1 MASRDQKKPPAALHQ
16 QGSFI
21 TEAAGTAFLGDKW
34 IAASGMQK
42 ALRRGDVTVAHD
54 AANALRLLDN
64 DMLRR
69 RVQTTLVE
77 DVAPLDVEGLSAI
90 LTARLIVGQ
99 IDAALEV
106 LARSPKE
113 RTPDYLVAMLQFSPR
128 LTPARH
134 ELGKADDQTLLN
146 VVCSPHLDLAT
157 RALAAW
163 YAGGTVQLPGSN
175 LLRRYGNS
183 RALFAAYRDAGLPAA
198 LIDGCQKVLGTQRN
212 ALPLIYPLV
221 FQAMNQDSTVRVE
234 ARHIPPPRT
243 CNGIPL
249 YALGGHTRLGK
260 AAIRAWVEGNDHL
273 QRSARALVDP
283 ARSFAA
289 AELAVFFVESSAI
302 SPAVSWSLGKE
313 MEREGIEADF
323 YSLDPRIE
331 ALSDFLATAKE
342 QLPQLDDIRAA
353 LVEQRVRVMKHESG
367 AHA

>member
-1 MASRDQKKPPAALHQ
+1 LGERDDSDARLP
-16 QGSFI
+16 GV
-21 TEAAGTAFLGDKW
+21 ETADPSYLSDKW

-42 ALRRGDVTVAHD
+42 ALRRGDVALARD
-54 AANALRLLDN
+54 AAKALRSLDM

-77 DVAPLDVEGLSAI
+77 DVAPLHVDGLSAI
-90 LTARLIVGQ
+90 LTARLIPGQ

-106 LARSPKE
+106 LARAPKE
-113 RTPDYLVAMLQFSPR
+113 RTPDYLVAIVQFSPR

-134 ELGKADDQTLLN
+134 ELGRADERTLLN
-146 VVCSPHLDLAT
+146 VACNPQLDLAT
-157 RALAAW
+157 RSLAAW

-183 RALFAAYRDAGLPAA
+183 GALFEAYRDAGLPTA
-198 LIDGCQKVLGTQRN
+198 LVDGCQKVLGTQRN

-221 FQAMNQDSTVRVE
+221 FQSMSQDSTVRVE
-234 ARHIPPPRT
+234 DRHLPTPRA

-260 AAIRAWVEGNDHL
+260 ASIRAWLDGNDHL
-273 QRSARALVDP
+273 QRASRTLVDP
-283 ARSFAA
+283 ARSCAA

-302 SPAVSWSLGKE
+302 SPAVSWSLGEE

-323 YSLDPRIE
+323 YSLDPKIE
-331 ALSDFLATAKE
+331 ALPDFLATAKE

-353 LVEQRVRVMKHESG
+353 LIEQRVRVMKHESA